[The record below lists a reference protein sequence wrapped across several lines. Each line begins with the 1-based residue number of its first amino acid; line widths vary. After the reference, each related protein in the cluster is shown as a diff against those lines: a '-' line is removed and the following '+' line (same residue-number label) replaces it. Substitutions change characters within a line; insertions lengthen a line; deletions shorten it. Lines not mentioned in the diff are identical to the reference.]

1 MSSRWVHAS
10 FYGLRF
16 WVLLIYWILPTACS
30 WRAPIPPE
38 SANPSPE
45 PEEGTVTL
53 SNVVLAQTNNQGSL
67 LWKLQARGVTYGQT
81 QQVVNANALQG
92 QLYQA
97 GQPIFDLT
105 AQRGQVQQ
113 TDKTIRLQGNIKVVD
128 RKRKLVFKGREA
140 NWNPQDGVLQVKKD
154 LTVAHP
160 EVQVWA
166 NTLTASNRG
175 QTVQVFGNVVMET
188 RRGQGGADQ
197 SRLRLKTDRATW
209 QVDRQSMRAG
219 TPAADAQ
226 QASVQIERLG
236 AGGAQDSALAGE
248 VEADFTQ
255 GVLVLRRP
263 AHLTVGRSPVTL
275 TAPELS
281 WDTKR
286 QRLTAPGLL
295 RVEDRRQQVTIIANQ
310 GMYDQ
315 GQNLIDLQGNVE
327 VVGLRDRARLT
338 TDQLFWRPESQL
350 IEALGNVN
358 FVNPSPAFQ
367 LRGPR
372 AVGKIAEQTIR
383 VSGGNVVTEIV
394 P

>member
-1 MSSRWVHAS
+1 M
-10 FYGLRF
+10 
-16 WVLLIYWILPTACS
+16 
-30 WRAPIPPE
+30 
-38 SANPSPE
+38 
-45 PEEGTVTL
+45 TL
-53 SNVVLAQTNNQGSL
+53 SNVVLAKTNDQGKL

-97 GQPIFDLT
+97 GKPVFDLT

-113 TDKTIRLQGNIKVVD
+113 TDKTIRLQGNVKVVD

-140 NWNPQDGVLQVKKD
+140 NWNPQDGVLEVNKD
-154 LTVAHP
+154 LTVTHP

-166 NTLTASNRG
+166 NTLTASNQG
-175 QTVQVFGNVVMET
+175 QTVRVAGNVVMET
-188 RRGQGGADQ
+188 RRGRGASDQ
-197 SRLRLKTDRATW
+197 ARLRLKTDRATW
-209 QVDRQSMRAG
+209 QVDRQSLRAG

-226 QASVQIERLG
+226 QASVQIERLNSG
-236 AGGAQDSALAGE
+236 NTQDSAFAGE
-248 VEADFTQ
+248 VEADFKA

-286 QRLTAPGLL
+286 QRLSAPGML
-295 RVEDRRQQVTIIANQ
+295 RVEDRRQQVTIIANR
-310 GMYDQ
+310 GVYDQ
-315 GQNLIDLQGNVE
+315 GQNLIDLQGDVE

-338 TDQLFWRPESQL
+338 TDQLFWQPESQS

-358 FVNPSPAFQ
+358 YVSPSPAFQ
-367 LRGPR
+367 VRGPR